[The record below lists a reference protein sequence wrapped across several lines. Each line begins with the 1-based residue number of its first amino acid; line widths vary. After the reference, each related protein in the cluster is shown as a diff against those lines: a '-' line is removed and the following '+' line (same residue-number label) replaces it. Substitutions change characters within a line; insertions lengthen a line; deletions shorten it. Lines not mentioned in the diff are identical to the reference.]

1 VIGRVDGIGLMGLC
15 WWDACES
22 DAAAA
27 AGCCVSV
34 SLRTKTLRENSR
46 QCKSEGQDFKRD

>member
-1 VIGRVDGIGLMGLC
+1 LD
-15 WWDACES
+15 WWAVCEN

-27 AGCCVSV
+27 AAAAAAADCCVSA
-34 SLRTKTLRENSR
+34 SLRTEILRENKG